1 MLTSKQR
8 IGNLAEDMACQYLL
22 KQKMTLIQRN
32 YRCRQGEIDLIM
44 LDAAQLVF
52 VEVRSRR
59 STKFGSGA
67 ETVDAR
73 KQRKLIATASH
84 YLQKYDARSKQSSRF
99 DVISINTSAS
109 DAQILWIKDAFQ
121 T

>member
-8 IGNLAEDMACQYLL
+8 IGNHAEDMACQYLL
-22 KQKMTLIQRN
+22 KQKMTLMQRN

-44 LDAAQLVF
+44 LDAEQLVF
-52 VEVRSRR
+52 VEVRYRR
-59 STKFGSGA
+59 NTKFGSGA

-73 KQRKLIATASH
+73 KQRKLITAATH
-84 YLQKYDARSKQSSRF
+84 YLQKHDTSSTRTSRF
-99 DVISINTSAS
+99 DVISISATAKES
-109 DAQILWIKDAFQ
+109 KIQWIKDAFQ